1 MGVPKYFR
9 WLSERYPLIMQLVEE
24 NRIPEFDNLYLDMNG
39 IIHNCSHPNDGEATF
54 RIAEEEIF
62 LGIFAYIEHLFSKIR
77 PRKVFFLAIDGVAP
91 RAKMNQQR
99 SRRFRTAQEAKE
111 GLQKAISRG
120 EDIPASPPFDSN
132 CITPGTV
139 FMRKLSIQL
148 EYFIAKKVN
157 EDSDWRDV
165 QVILSGHETPGEGEH
180 KIMEFIRTIKAQPG
194 YNPNTRHC
202 LYGLDAD
209 LIMLGLLSH
218 DPHFALL
225 REEVV
230 FGPRRA
236 KKSIGLESQT
246 FYLLHLSLLREY
258 LELEFSHLRKTLPFS
273 FDLEKII
280 DDYILLH
287 LFVGN
292 DFLPHLP
299 GLHINE
305 GAIELLFRVYERVLP
320 RAGGYINQQGRLQ
333 PRRLELLI
341 KELASVDHSN
351 FVGAHLPKVKAA
363 MDKSRRAQES
373 MQLEKRIE
381 LTPRQ
386 AEAVRRVVDLI
397 TSFLDNPG
405 GASHHIKFSAIPA
418 ADETDILQIM
428 ATKLQLEFETMAYD
442 PEDDT
447 LHSLFG
453 FPSGRAQALRLNQSH
468 NGATREQTKKWMLS
482 KIAAF
487 IEALASHDPQEDALD
502 MEGSS
507 DGPTRQVERMYRDE
521 KAVYYHSKMSIDSK
535 DPEQLHDIVYNYIE
549 GMQWVLHY
557 YYDGIASWG
566 WYYHYHYAPHISDLT
581 HIGDFTFSFDQGRPF
596 LPFEQLMGVLPPLSK
611 QLIPAAFQ
619 PLMTDPTS
627 PILDFY
633 PATYESDLNGKK
645 NSWEAVVKIP
655 FIDQDRLTQAL
666 ERRQGGL
673 TNEERERNSHGHP
686 HRFWYD
692 ASYRHTMPSSLPGFL
707 PDLLDTHTR
716 IETYTLPSMSGR
728 RFIKTLPKGVSLG
741 LNAMPGFPS
750 LKTLPFTHK
759 LEKTG
764 VEVHSQPSRDL
775 SMILHMN
782 NPGMTQDV
790 AAYAKDLI
798 GQTTFIHWPYLFEG
812 LVVGVSD
819 SHHEYRAHWK
829 DMDVVTQ
836 CTESPYGSQ
845 LFDRQQRALKE
856 QYLKRHGM
864 ALDRID
870 VLLHVRPFKG
880 LSHGYDGSIIKQYEP
895 SAQSEVVHPLQ
906 LLVSQVRHPDAR
918 FMERPPMTVSEEY
931 PEGTKVFFL
940 GVPGFGCPA
949 RVIGTAGDQITV
961 EMAFFH
967 DMAKEHAILRKIVQQ
982 RAQVKYFTTQEVT
995 AQLRVSSLVLA
1006 KLASGVAVY
1015 HGNQR
1020 MNIGLNLKFEA
1031 KGRKVLG
1038 YSRRTSQGWEYS
1050 ERAVRLM
1057 QDVLTKFPELR
1068 RGLSKRLASGEFY
1081 SSEDIF
1087 EQNTAQRIK
1096 DLRTWIH
1103 ENGLRDMDIVPLYVD
1118 RLERS
1123 VISLLESAT
1132 SIMAQKRAQHGL
1144 AVKRQILRGLPRG
1157 ALLKPEQ
1164 ARYRVP
1170 EQTFDM
1176 GDRVI
1181 NVFDFGPLPLAAKGT
1196 VIGLGA
1202 NKCIDVVFDAPFLA
1216 GTTLGDACSNH
1227 RGATVST
1234 SSVLNLST
1242 PQIATRWGEES
1253 VKEAHLSPLQRTLK
1267 VREQP
1272 ASQDIKG
1279 TLFYQP
1285 AAPKAQKERPR
1296 SAATPQQGPVDA
1308 TAQHL
1313 KALSLQPLAHQRP
1326 PPNAWKPRGAPSSGP
1341 PKKQAGPD
1349 KTGPLKQSG
1358 PPKTGAPK
1366 KQPGPSKTGPSKQSG
1381 PKKTGPAR
1389 QGSKKAGPPKHGPKQ
1404 PSPPK
1409 N

>member
-120 EDIPASPPFDSN
+120 EEIPASPPFDSN
-132 CITPGTV
+132 CITPGTA
-139 FMRKLSIQL
+139 FMRKLSMQL

-165 QVILSGHETPGEGEH
+165 QVILSGHEACGEGEH

-236 KKSIGLESQT
+236 KKPIGLESQT
-246 FYLLHLSLLREY
+246 FYLLHISLLREY
-258 LELEFSHLRKTLPFS
+258 LELEFSHLRETLPFK

-320 RAGGYINQQGRLQ
+320 RAGGYINQQGTLH
-333 PRRLELLI
+333 PGRLELVI
-341 KELASVDHSN
+341 KELQNVDHSA
-351 FVGAHLPKVKAA
+351 FIDAHLPKVKAQ
-363 MDKSRRAQES
+363 MDKSQRAQRS
-373 MQLEKRIE
+373 MQLKERVE

-386 AEAVRRVVDLI
+386 AEAVRRIVNLI
-397 TSFLDNPG
+397 TSFLDNPEG
-405 GASHHIKFSAIPA
+405 SSPEIKFDGIPA
-418 ADETDILQIM
+418 EDETDILQIM
-428 ATKLQLEFETMAYD
+428 ATKLGMVFETMAYD
-442 PEDDT
+442 PNEDT
-447 LHSLFG
+447 LHSFFG
-453 FPSGRAQALRLNQSH
+453 FQSGRAKAISENQKH
-468 NGATREQTKKWMLS
+468 NGAMREQTKKWMLQ
-482 KIAAF
+482 KIAAYT
-487 IEALASHDPQEDALD
+487 EALASHDPQEDALE
-502 MEGSS
+502 MLGSS

-521 KAVYYHSKMSIDSK
+521 KALYYHSKMGIDCK
-535 DPEQLHDIVYNYIE
+535 NPEELHDIVYNYIE

-581 HIGDFTFSFDQGRPF
+581 DIRDFKFSFDKGRPF

-666 ERRQGGL
+666 QRRQGGL
-673 TNEERERNSHGHP
+673 TNEERERNGHGHP

-692 ASYRHTMPSSLPGFL
+692 ASYRHTIPSSLPGFL
-707 PDLLDTHTR
+707 PDLFDTHTR

-728 RFIKTLPKGVSLG
+728 RFIKTLPQGVSLG

-764 VEVHSQPSRDL
+764 VEVHSQPSKDL
-775 SMILHMN
+775 SMILHMKN
-782 NPGMTQDV
+782 QGTTQDLK
-790 AAYAKDLI
+790 AYADALI

-819 SHHEYRAHWK
+819 LHHEYRAHWK

-836 CTESPYGSQ
+836 CTQSPYGSPS
-845 LFDRQQRALKE
+845 FDRQQRSLKE
-856 QYLKRHGM
+856 RYLKRHGM

-895 SAQSEVVHPLQ
+895 SPQNEVVHPLQ

-940 GVPGFGCPA
+940 GIPGFGCPA

-982 RAQVKYFTTQEVT
+982 RAQVKYFTTQEVA
-995 AQLRVSSLVLA
+995 AQLHVSSIVLG
-1006 KLASGVAVY
+1006 KLASGVAIY

-1031 KGRKVLG
+1031 KSRKVLG

-1050 ERAVRLM
+1050 ERAVHLM

-1068 RGLSKRLASGEFY
+1068 RGLSKRIQSGEFY
-1081 SSEDIF
+1081 TSEDIF
-1087 EQNTAQRIK
+1087 EQNPAQRLK

-1103 ENGLRDMDIVPLYVD
+1103 ENGLRDMDVVPLYVD

-1170 EQTFDM
+1170 EQTFEM

-1181 NVFDFGPLPLAAKGT
+1181 NVFDFGPIPLAAKGT
-1196 VIGLGA
+1196 VIGLSA

-1267 VREQP
+1267 VRGKP
-1272 ASQDIKG
+1272 ATQDIKG

-1285 AAPKAQKERPR
+1285 AAPKARKERPR
-1296 SAATPQQGPVDA
+1296 SAASSQKGPVDA
-1308 TAQHL
+1308 MAQHL
-1313 KALSLQPLAHQRP
+1313 ETLSLQQLSDQRP
-1326 PPNAWKPRGAPSSGP
+1326 PPNAWKQKDA
-1341 PKKQAGPD
+1341 
-1349 KTGPLKQSG
+1349 
-1358 PPKTGAPK
+1358 
-1366 KQPGPSKTGPSKQSG
+1366 
-1381 PKKTGPAR
+1381 
-1389 QGSKKAGPPKHGPKQ
+1389 KKAGPPKEEAPKKQAPKKGPPKKQGPKKAGPPKQ
-1404 PSPPK
+1404 GPKKPSPPK